1 MDITGKIN
9 EILPEQVVNGRN
21 GNFTK
26 RRFVI
31 NTGGDYPKDVCFE
44 IQGDNAYEKMKQNL
58 VKDND
63 VQVMFNAESH
73 EFHGNW
79 YTTLK
84 AYSLRLTSGAQA
96 PNTQQTA
103 SSAPAA
109 TQTQEAA
116 PQQPNDDSLLPF

>member
-1 MDITGKIN
+1 MDITGKIK
-9 EILPEQVVNGRN
+9 EILPDVVVNGRN

-84 AYSLRLTSGAQA
+84 AYSLRLTYGAQA
-96 PNTQQTA
+96 PNTQQNQQTA
-103 SSAPAA
+103 SPAPAA
-109 TQTQEAA
+109 TQTQGDNA
-116 PQQPNDDSLLPF
+116 DDLPF